1 MVADVSIVS
10 DLAGSIVGPVTSL
23 ISEFITDKDK
33 QAEIGY
39 KIATLAAV
47 QAHDVTIAQIEVNKE
62 SAKSASVFVAGGR
75 PAAIWMCVIGL
86 SLQLVFFPL
95 VVFGFSVYGR
105 VVTMPE
111 MDTVTLMGLLTPL
124 LGLGVMRGVETIK
137 GKQRHSL

>member
-1 MVADVSIVS
+1 MSIVTDIVS
-10 DLAGSIVGPVTSL
+10 SLASPIAGLV
-23 ISEFITDKDK
+23 SEFITDKDK
-33 QAEIGY
+33 AAELSY
-39 KIATLAAV
+39 KISTLAAV
-47 QAHDVTIAQIEVNKE
+47 QAHEQILGQIKVNEE
-62 SAKSASVFVAGGR
+62 SAKSGSIFVAGGR

-86 SLQLVFFPL
+86 SLQLIVFPV
-95 VVFGFSVYGR
+95 VVFGFEIYGK